1 LERSLGVRLFERSR
15 QGVQVSREGAAILP
29 PVQRFTEHARQL
41 QQAVT
46 DARQSR
52 TGVVMIGA
60 LIRRCLTSCRG
71 LMRTAKQNYAQLSL
85 SSREMQSADALAAV
99 QSGEIDIALARLND
113 RIAALDVR
121 PIVHDHLVLVLP
133 IDHSLT
139 RLSRVALRT

>member
-1 LERSLGVRLFERSR
+1 
-15 QGVQVSREGAAILP
+15 
-29 PVQRFTEHARQL
+29 
-41 QQAVT
+41 
-46 DARQSR
+46 
-52 TGVVMIGA
+52 
-60 LIRRCLTSCRG
+60 
-71 LMRTAKQNYAQLSL
+71 MRTAKQNYAQLSL